1 MRTARELLGT
11 ETMVRPSGDI
21 QADQIPKQNKR
32 PQKRA
37 SVAFGPDLRI
47 RATFRLRR
55 STAMTYQKSVY
66 SITWTLWRWEIWHG
80 GRLLRC
86 GTART
91 KAAAEMKAR
100 QAVTI

>member
-1 MRTARELLGT
+1 
-11 ETMVRPSGDI
+11 
-21 QADQIPKQNKR
+21 
-32 PQKRA
+32 
-37 SVAFGPDLRI
+37 
-47 RATFRLRR
+47 
-55 STAMTYQKSVY
+55 MTYEKFVY
-66 SITWTLWRWEIWHG
+66 SITSNVWRWEIWQG